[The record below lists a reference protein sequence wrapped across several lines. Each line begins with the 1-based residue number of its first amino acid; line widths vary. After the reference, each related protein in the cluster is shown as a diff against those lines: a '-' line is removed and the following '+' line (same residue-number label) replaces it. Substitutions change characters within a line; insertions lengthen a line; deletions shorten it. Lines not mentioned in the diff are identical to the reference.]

1 MFLGGDRGGEIM
13 YFRFFYPPLIP
24 LLKKGDDQFR
34 GFWMLVVYRK
44 AQVIDILYSKGTEPA
59 KLIIII

>member
-1 MFLGGDRGGEIM
+1 MQF
-13 YFRFFYPPLIP
+13 FRFFTPSYPPFS
-24 LLKKGDDQFR
+24 KGDDQFR